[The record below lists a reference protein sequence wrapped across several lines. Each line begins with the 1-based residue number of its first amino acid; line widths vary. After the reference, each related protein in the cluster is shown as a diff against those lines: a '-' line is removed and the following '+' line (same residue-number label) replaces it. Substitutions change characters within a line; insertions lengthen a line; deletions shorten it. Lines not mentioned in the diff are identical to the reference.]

1 MIDGLYG
8 HVYRGRF
15 APSPTGPLHF
25 GSLLTA
31 VGSWVRAR
39 QNAGVW
45 LVRIEDIDPPRE
57 APGAARRILAAL
69 AAFGMESDEPVW
81 WQHDR
86 GAAYADALAKLA
98 ASGAAF
104 PCWCSRTALG
114 SGAVHRH
121 CVSAPDPS
129 RAPAWRLRIGP
140 GEVRFEDR
148 LQGLMVDNPEETCGD
163 VVLKRADGYWAYQL
177 AVVVDDAAQGITEV
191 VRGADLIDSTARQ
204 ILLQRALGLPT
215 PAYMH
220 LPVAVDASGAKL
232 SKSAGSLAIDPGE
245 PLPVLRAA
253 LRLLGLAEEA
263 TRETS
268 VSRLL
273 LRAVAELDFAALAG
287 RRTVAAPSAGR
298 SVQVHP
304 GLASPRRVRRG
315 SGLGVDESST

>member
-1 MIDGLYG
+1 MIEG
-8 HVYRGRF
+8 HHGRVYRGRF
-15 APSPTGPLHF
+15 APSPTGPLHI
-25 GSLLTA
+25 GSLLAA

-39 QNAGVW
+39 QNAGIW

-57 APGAARRILAAL
+57 VPGAAHGILAAL

-86 GAAYADALAKLA
+86 DAAYAEGLAKLA
-98 ASGAAF
+98 AAGAAF

-114 SGAVHRH
+114 TGAVHRH
-121 CVSAPDPS
+121 CVAAPDPS
-129 RAPAWRLRIGP
+129 RPPAWRLRIGP

-148 LQGLMVDNPEETCGD
+148 LQGLVVETPGETCGD
-163 VVLKRADGYWAYQL
+163 VVLKRGDGLWAYQF

-191 VRGADLIDSTARQ
+191 VRGADLVDSTARQ

-232 SKSAGSLAIDPGE
+232 SKSAGSLAVDPGE
-245 PLPVLRAA
+245 PLPALRAA
-253 LRLLGLAEEA
+253 LRLLGLADAA

-268 VSRLL
+268 VARLL
-273 LRAVAELDFAALAG
+273 LRAVADLDLSALAG
-287 RRTVAAPSAGR
+287 RRTVAAPGAGI
-298 SVQVHP
+298 
-304 GLASPRRVRRG
+304 GALIAG
-315 SGLGVDESST
+315 